1 MKFSN
6 FLNFFTNASSSLES
20 NNVCFWLIVAFFFL
34 IMEMGSPGLFF
45 FISFFFGG
53 LIAAAVSVFTP
64 STIIQTICFL
74 SGTGVASLVLRYCV
88 VPRIGKDRPHAHTNV
103 YALKGK
109 QGIVLKNISFEHPGL
124 VRVNGEL
131 WAAKIARDEL
141 AVVKGDFIE
150 VVEVRGA
157 HVVVKKV

>member
-1 MKFSN
+1 MEFQN
-6 FLNFFTNASSSLES
+6 LIDFFTNANTLIES
-20 NNVCFWLIVAFFFL
+20 NNVCFWLVIAFFFL

-53 LIAAAVSVFTP
+53 LIAASISFLTP

-74 SGTGVASLVLRYCV
+74 SGTGVASLVLRYWI
-88 VPRIGKDRPHAHTNV
+88 VPKIGKDRSHERTNV

-109 QGIVLKNISFEHPGL
+109 QGFVLKGISFEHPGL
-124 VRVNGEL
+124 VRINGEI
-131 WAAKIARDEL
+131 WAAKIARDQS
-141 AVVKGDFIE
+141 VIKGDLIE

-157 HVVVKKV
+157 HVIVKKA